1 MEYKLDL
8 AMHNESPVGVCRNI
22 ENMTFL
28 SKIVHFTLPK
38 IDIKSMSSA
47 PNAFF
52 VVYLGPK
59 QYI

>member
-22 ENMTFL
+22 EFMTFL
-28 SKIVHFTLPK
+28 GKIVHFTLPK

-47 PNAFF
+47 PNAF
-52 VVYLGPK
+52 LLS
-59 QYI
+59 I